1 MLAEGRPLRRGSA
14 LGSASRAAAE
24 TLRGVGE
31 AAEAPCAPPRS
42 EGPR

>member
-24 TLRGVGE
+24 ALRGVGE